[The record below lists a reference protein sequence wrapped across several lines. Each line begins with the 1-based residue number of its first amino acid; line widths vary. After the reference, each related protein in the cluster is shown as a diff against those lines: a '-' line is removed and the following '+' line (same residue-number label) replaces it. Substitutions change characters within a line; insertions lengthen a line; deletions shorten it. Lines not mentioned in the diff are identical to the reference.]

1 MASAAMQQ
9 IPSVR
14 FHQAEKFGYGTPE
27 EILVER
33 ENTTF
38 HSFGT
43 GEWKHLGSMLEST
56 VVNLKAKG
64 HARRSEH

>member
-33 ENTTF
+33 VKILHFILLALVN
-38 HSFGT
+38 
-43 GEWKHLGSMLEST
+43 EST
-56 VVNLKAKG
+56 WVQCWNQQL
-64 HARRSEH
+64 

>member
-27 EILVER
+27 EEILVER
-33 ENTTF
+33 V
-38 HSFGT
+38 
-43 GEWKHLGSMLEST
+43 L
-56 VVNLKAKG
+56 
-64 HARRSEH
+64 